1 MRLSFSVQNPILV
14 VLGCSSWRS
23 TTFLERGLLALKF
36 CHRVVLQHYSYQ
48 QILLFFPICSEGWGL
63 LGKLL
68 PVLICLRSLGVE
80 GGTTAAITSLLHAVR
95 KDMKQQVFK
104 LVLISSV
111 VSERLWE
118 PPWMSRATLCWRV
131 RKGFTYQDLFFF
143 LRSMLLC
150 MFTWDLG
157 NLSVV
162 RQPCQHCW
170 AILTVQQLCLRNS
183 KSFWRL

>member
-1 MRLSFSVQNPILV
+1 MWLSFSVQNPILV

-131 RKGFTYQDLFFF
+131 RKGFTYRDLFFF
-143 LRSMLLC
+143 WEACSCVCSPETLAIYQWYDSLVSTAGLFSLC
-150 MFTWDLG
+150 
-157 NLSVV
+157 SS
-162 RQPCQHCW
+162 C
-170 AILTVQQLCLRNS
+170 A
-183 KSFWRL
+183 